1 LEQYVTGIS
10 CFLSWSFWLL
20 IPRLCVHVDFMFQ
33 LLRYDPQERL
43 GSGVNGVQELKAHPF
58 FSGTDWEMVF
68 SASATI

>member
-1 LEQYVTGIS
+1 M
-10 CFLSWSFWLL
+10 
-20 IPRLCVHVDFMFQ
+20 HVDFMFQ

-58 FSGTDWEMVF
+58 FGGTDWEMIL